1 MARQCL
7 LGMHGAKCAQ
17 IPYRVLSNWRQ
28 AIEINENGEDDGAAL
43 FQFDGGENTG
53 DKFEKMRV
61 EGHLFVDLNSI
72 GEWNDEEKGKWEN
85 GERKAKCNGR
95 GREQKDARG
104 TESEGQSWRATEKRG
119 EESANRTEKS
129 ANRTEKNRNRTEKSA
144 NRTKKS
150 ANRTKKSANRTKKSA
165 NRTMVAIHALF
176 EWIHGLFPGIK
187 QFLIVDLFPHY
198 AAHILL

>member
-1 MARQCL
+1 
-7 LGMHGAKCAQ
+7 MHDAKCAQ

-28 AIEINENGEDDGAAL
+28 TIEINENGEDDGAAL

-53 DKFEKMRV
+53 DKFEKMRA

-85 GERKAKCNGR
+85 GERKAKCNGK
-95 GREQKDARG
+95 GGEQKDGRG
-104 TESEGQSWRATEKRG
+104 TESEGQSWSATEKRG

-129 ANRTEKNRNRTEKSA
+129 ANRTEKNRNRT
-144 NRTKKS
+144 
-150 ANRTKKSANRTKKSA
+150 
-165 NRTMVAIHALF
+165 MVAIHALF
-176 EWIHGLFPGIK
+176 EWVHGLFPGIK
-187 QFLIVDLFPHY
+187 RFLIVQLFPHY